1 MQEVITVKL
10 TREEYSQLIKRQIAL
25 DFLQSDYDFL
35 NKRYEDICDRYFELR
50 KDFRKAIESC
60 ETQSETIKVMD
71 RTIDMLHKGVV
82 GIERNSDI
90 SN

>member
-1 MQEVITVKL
+1 MEEVITVKL
-10 TREEYSQLIKRQIAL
+10 TRKYSQLIKSQIDL

-35 NKRYEDICDRYFELR
+35 NKRYEDMCDKYFELR

-71 RTIDMLHKGVV
+71 RTIDMLLHKVI

>member
-1 MQEVITVKL
+1 MGELITVKL
-10 TREEYSQLIKRQIAL
+10 TREEYSQLIKSQIDL
-25 DFLQSDYDFL
+25 YFLQNDYDFL
-35 NKRYEDICDRYFELR
+35 NKRYEDMCDKYFELR

-71 RTIDMLHKGVV
+71 RTIDILRKGVI

-90 SN
+90 PN

>member
-1 MQEVITVKL
+1 MQELITVKM
-10 TREEYSQLIKRQIAL
+10 TREEYSQLIKSQTDL
-25 DFLQSDYDFL
+25 HFLQSDYDYL
-35 NKRYEDICDRYFELR
+35 NKRYEDMCDRYFELR

-71 RTIDMLHKGVV
+71 RTIDMLRKGVI
-82 GIERNSDI
+82 GIERNSDV

>member
-1 MQEVITVKL
+1 MQELITVKM
-10 TREEYSQLIKRQIAL
+10 TREEYSQLIKSQTDL
-25 DFLQSDYDFL
+25 DFLQSDYDYL
-35 NKRYEDICDRYFELR
+35 NKRYEDMCDRYFELR

-60 ETQSETIKVMD
+60 ETHSETFKVMD
-71 RTIDMLHKGVV
+71 STIDMLHKGVV

>member
-10 TREEYSQLIKRQIAL
+10 TREEYSQLIKSQIDL
-25 DFLQSDYDFL
+25 DFLRSDYDFL
-35 NKRYEDICDRYFELR
+35 NKCYEDMCDRYAELR

-71 RTIDMLHKGVV
+71 RTIDMLHKGVI
-82 GIERNSDI
+82 GIERKSDI